1 MTDVNPVPSP
11 GGSVIQRVA
20 DDIVSPFRDL
30 RSAPRA
36 LWGVHLSYTLEGLT
50 YFGVVGLLAIFFN
63 EYIQLDDISAGQ
75 MVGFQTAGITLAMLF
90 LGATVDIIG
99 VRRALLVSLLVMLVG
114 RVILTVSP
122 GAGGTGLWSPAHL
135 TAALGLVGIILGY
148 GIYQPACYAAVKFFS
163 TEKSAA
169 MGYAMLYA
177 LMNLGGFLPG
187 LMSPPV
193 RHEFGI
199 TGVFWVYVALTV
211 VGMIVIAVF
220 INARTDAEA
229 RATAGR
235 TTAAASPE
243 PARERT
249 SLNEHIRYY
258 AKNFPIR
265 DWRFLFF
272 IFILIP
278 VQTLF
283 AHNWLTLPQYCN
295 RAFTGIVSENYE
307 FFVNFSP
314 LLIFLLAPFAAALTS
329 SKNTYT
335 MMIIGTAVMAL
346 PTFLLSAGPTI
357 GTLFAYLTVMTI
369 GEAIWSPRF
378 LQWIAE
384 VAPPGMT
391 GIYMGIGQF
400 PWFLTKVVTSL
411 YSGWFLSAYCPA
423 GVPPEALQTETMWF
437 IYGLIALVTPIGLVL
452 ARPWMIKGLKS
463 GTPESTKQGA

>member
-1 MTDVNPVPSP
+1 MTDVNPAPSP
-11 GGSVIQRVA
+11 GGSVIKRVA
-20 DDIVSPFRDL
+20 DDIVGPFRDL

-36 LWGVHLSYTLEGLT
+36 LWGIHLSYTLEGLT

-235 TTAAASPE
+235 TTASASPE
-243 PARERT
+243 PARERK

-314 LLIFLLAPFAAALTS
+314 LLIFLLAPFAA
-329 SKNTYT
+329 
-335 MMIIGTAVMAL
+335 
-346 PTFLLSAGPTI
+346 
-357 GTLFAYLTVMTI
+357 
-369 GEAIWSPRF
+369 
-378 LQWIAE
+378 
-384 VAPPGMT
+384 
-391 GIYMGIGQF
+391 
-400 PWFLTKVVTSL
+400 
-411 YSGWFLSAYCPA
+411 
-423 GVPPEALQTETMWF
+423 
-437 IYGLIALVTPIGLVL
+437 
-452 ARPWMIKGLKS
+452 
-463 GTPESTKQGA
+463 

>member
-1 MTDVNPVPSP
+1 MTDVNSGPSS
-11 GGSVIQRVA
+11 GGSVIKRVA
-20 DDIVSPFRDL
+20 ADIISPFRDL
-30 RSAPRA
+30 RNAPRA

-63 EYIQLDDISAGQ
+63 EYVHLDDISAGQ

-99 VRRALLVSLLVMLVG
+99 VRRAILISLLIMFVG
-114 RVILTVSP
+114 RVVLTLSP
-122 GAGGTGLWSPAHL
+122 DAGGSGLWSPAHL
-135 TAALGLVGIILGY
+135 VAMLGLVGIILGY

-163 TEKSAA
+163 TKRSAA

-187 LMSPPV
+187 LISPPV

-199 TGVFWVYVALTV
+199 TGVFWVYAVLTV
-211 VGMIVIAVF
+211 VGVIVIAVF
-220 INARTDAEA
+220 ITARTDAAA
-229 RATAGR
+229 RAAAGG
-235 TTAAASPE
+235 TAAPSAPE
-243 PARERT
+243 PAQERKP
-249 SLNEHIRYY
+249 LKEHVRYY
-258 AKNFPIR
+258 VKNFPIR

-314 LLIFLLAPFAAALTS
+314 LLIFILTPFATALTS
-329 SKNTYT
+329 SKSTYT
-335 MMIIGTAVMAL
+335 MMVIGTAVMAL
-346 PTFLLSAGPTI
+346 PTFLLATGPTL
-357 GTLFAYLTVMTI
+357 GTLFAYLVLMTI

-384 VAPPGMT
+384 VAPSGMT

-411 YSGWFLSAYCPA
+411 YSGWFLSNYCPA

-437 IYGLIALVTPIGLVL
+437 IYGIIALLTPIGLLL
-452 ARPWMIKGLKS
+452 ARPWMLKGFRS
-463 GTPESTKQGA
+463 GSPESRSQGE